1 MTSSTDTQSTPLT
14 PTGTSPRSPWLGV
27 ASLTV
32 VLFALVTSEFLPA
45 SLLSPIAA
53 DLGVSAGLAGQ
64 AVSAT
69 AIMGAIAAPTIGVLF
84 PRLDRRT
91 LMLALVALA
100 VISNIVV
107 ALAPSYPVLLVA
119 RLLLGVAVAGFW
131 SVSLALVAHLV
142 SPARLGRGMTV
153 VNIGVSA
160 AMIVA
165 VPVGTY
171 LGAALGWRTVFLLA
185 AAASLVA
192 FVLVVFWLRSAPAS
206 PGAGGGSLI
215 ATLRSR
221 LVLYGLVGVAF
232 AASGHFA
239 AFTYIRPALERTDGV
254 DATGLATFLIAFG
267 VTGLVG
273 NLLAGPIADRRLAP
287 VVLFSPGLIAVGAIV
302 LAVGGQNVT
311 TALIGVALWGLGF
324 GALPTSVQTWV
335 ARSAPRHLDAIGGL
349 IVTVFQLAI
358 ALGAGVGGALVDGV
372 NVQAA
377 LIVGGIAAAVGGVL
391 LASRTRS
398 LARLDEIGEPQQPVD
413 QAA

>member
-206 PGAGGGSLI
+206 PGAGGRSLI

-302 LAVGGQNVT
+302 LAAGGQNVT

-391 LASRTRS
+391 LASRTHS
-398 LARLDEIGEPQQPVD
+398 LARLDEIGEPEPVD